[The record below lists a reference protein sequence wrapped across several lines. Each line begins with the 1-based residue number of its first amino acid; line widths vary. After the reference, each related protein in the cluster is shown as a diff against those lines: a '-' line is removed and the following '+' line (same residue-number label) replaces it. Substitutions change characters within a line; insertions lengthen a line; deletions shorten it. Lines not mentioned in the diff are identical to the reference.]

1 MNSTPLWRK
10 CALRPWCYAL
20 YSSMTSRHGATFAA
34 SLTSKL
40 ADSALLGYLRRRSLC
55 ELRRESQQISPSQPK
70 EKYGTPEWVFPLNF
84 ATWFLS
90 KLEAKSLNS
99 TPLWRKCAMPTW
111 CYALRSSLTSRHG
124 ATFAAS
130 LTSKLADSAL
140 LGYLRRR
147 SLCELRRESQQIS
160 PSQPKEKYGTPE
172 WVFRIFGGERE
183 I

>member
-1 MNSTPLWRK
+1 MPT
-10 CALRPWCYAL
+10 WCYAL
-20 YSSMTSRHGATFAA
+20 RSSLTSRHGATFAA

-55 ELRRESQQISPSQPK
+55 ELRRESQQISLLRQK
-70 EKYGTPEWVFPLNF
+70 KKYGTPEWVFL
-84 ATWFLS
+84 LKSLISS
-90 KLEAKSLNS
+90 KFKICLLNS